1 MTVLAPPAKAEAP
14 RAHRRTVLRRRQMAT
29 GLGFAAALSCLA
41 GMTDAIGFL
50 VAGDF
55 VSFMS
60 GNTTRLAVAVGEGD
74 GAKAAHLGFLV
85 LVFVFGNSAG
95 VVFVHLTHRRHA
107 LIVGLVATVL
117 GLAGTLYALG
127 QAPVATLAVVFA
139 MGLVNV
145 AVERVDGHALG
156 VTYVTGALSRFGRGL
171 GRWMIG
177 APSGRFWIESVPWVG
192 MLVGAV
198 LGALAVGLLGP
209 LAIFVASGF
218 AAALAV
224 ISVLIPQRWR
234 KHYFG

>member
-1 MTVLAPPAKAEAP
+1 
-14 RAHRRTVLRRRQMAT
+14 MAT

-60 GNTTRLAVAVGEGD
+60 GNTTRLAVAIGSGD
-74 GAKAAHLGFLV
+74 GSMAAHLGLLV
-85 LVFVFGNSAG
+85 LVFVLGNSGG

-107 LIVGLVATVL
+107 LIVGLVAGVL
-117 GLAGTLYALG
+117 ALG
-127 QAPVATLAVVFA
+127 GVLHALDETTAATLIVVFA

-156 VTYVTGALSRFGRGL
+156 VTYVTGALSRFGRGI
-171 GRWMIG
+171 GRWLVG
-177 APSGRFWIESVPWVG
+177 APSGRWWIEIVPWIG

-198 LGALAVGLLGP
+198 LGALAVGLLGSMAVFVAAAVAGV
-209 LAIFVASGF
+209 LAIAS
-218 AAALAV
+218 
-224 ISVLIPQRWR
+224 SLIPPRWR

>member
-1 MTVLAPPAKAEAP
+1 
-14 RAHRRTVLRRRQMAT
+14 MAT

-60 GNTTRLAVAVGEGD
+60 GNTTRLAVAVGEGF
-74 GAKAAHLGFLV
+74 GAQAAHLAFLV
-85 LVFVFGNSAG
+85 IVFVLGNSAG

-107 LIVGLVATVL
+107 LIVGLVAAVL
-117 GLAGTLYALG
+117 GLAGLLHALD
-127 QAPVATLAVVFA
+127 QALVATLAVVFA

-171 GRWMIG
+171 GRWLVG
-177 APSGRFWIESVPWVG
+177 APSGRFWIEIVPWTG

-209 LAIFVASGF
+209 SAIFVAAAF

-224 ISVLIPQRWR
+224 ISGLIPQRWR